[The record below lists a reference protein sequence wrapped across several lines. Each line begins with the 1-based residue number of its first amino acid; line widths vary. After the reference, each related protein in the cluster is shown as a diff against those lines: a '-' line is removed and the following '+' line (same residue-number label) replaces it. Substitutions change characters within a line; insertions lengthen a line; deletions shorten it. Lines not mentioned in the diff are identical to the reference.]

1 MLDAKFVKDNL
12 EIVKKSLKDH
22 GWKTDL
28 ENFAHLFEKRQ
39 EILKEVENLKYER
52 NKVSA
57 EIGKLKREK
66 KDASHLIKKMQKVAV
81 KIKEMDG
88 EICDY
93 EEKVNEILADIPN
106 IPLKDVPPGKTEKE
120 NIVIRKWGE
129 QREFN
134 FPPLDHIAIGKR
146 LDMVDIER
154 GAKSSGT
161 RFVYLKKD
169 AVLLEIALLNFV
181 FNSLL
186 PEGFVP
192 VIPPVLVKEEV
203 MRGAGYLFKGE
214 EEIYKTAR
222 DNLYLVGTSEQ
233 SLLAMHRGEILQR
246 RELPLRYVGF
256 STCFRRE
263 AGSYGQEVRGIFRV
277 HQFDK
282 IEMFSFCEP
291 DKSQEEHA
299 YILSQEEKIMQA
311 LEIPYQVVSICTGD
325 LGMPAAKKYDLEAWL
340 PGQNRYRET
349 HSCSNCTDYQAR
361 GLNIR
366 YYPENKKGDSHFVYT
381 LNGTAVAIGRMIIAI
396 LENYQEEDGSVTIP
410 HVLRPYMGGRD
421 KIT

>member
-12 EIVKKSLKDH
+12 EIVKKSLKDR
-22 GWKTDL
+22 GWEADL
-28 ENFAHLFEKRQ
+28 EDFAHLFENRR
-39 EILKEVENLKYER
+39 EVLKEVENLKYER
-52 NKVSA
+52 NEVSA

-106 IPLKDVPPGKTEKE
+106 IPLKDVPIGRTEKD
-120 NIVIRKWGE
+120 NVIIRKWGE
-129 QREFN
+129 QREFD
-134 FPPLDHIAIGKR
+134 FSPLDHIAIGKR
-146 LDMVDIER
+146 LDMIDLER

-169 AVLLEIALLNFV
+169 GVLLEIALLNFV

-203 MRGAGYLFKGE
+203 MKGAGYLFKGE

-233 SLLAMHRGEILQR
+233 SLLALHKGEILKR
-246 RELPLRYVGF
+246 HDLPLRYVGF

-291 DKSQEEHA
+291 DKSQEEHT
-299 YILSQEEKIMQA
+299 YILSQEEKIMRS

-410 HVLRPYMGGRD
+410 RVLRPYIGGRD